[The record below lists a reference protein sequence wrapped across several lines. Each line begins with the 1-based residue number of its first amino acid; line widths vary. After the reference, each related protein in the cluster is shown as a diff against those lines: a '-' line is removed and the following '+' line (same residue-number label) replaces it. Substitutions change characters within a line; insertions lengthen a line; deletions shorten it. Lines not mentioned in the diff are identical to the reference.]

1 MHDAPRAP
9 TIQHVKQDVSKSR
22 TATGTPETS
31 VAGAQTLLRAL
42 DILECFV
49 EDGSPLAPSEISRRV
64 GLTQP
69 TTYRLVKALES
80 RSYLLADADR
90 RYSLGP
96 AVMRLASVVMN
107 RADDLIAVATPALE
121 RLRDATGETASLHCP
136 LGDDRIC
143 VAELV
148 SLEAIRMESGV
159 GRIYPMYAGAAGK
172 AMLAWLPALERKLR
186 TRLVSVGPSTIT
198 DPGALE
204 SELERIRKRGYAASD
219 SEVVPGASSIAVP
232 VFAGTGDVV
241 AALNVAGPTS
251 RWSRS
256 KSASI
261 RDEAMHEAD
270 RLMSQI
276 ASTRASVGSFPRGR
290 V

>member
-1 MHDAPRAP
+1 MKNDG
-9 TIQHVKQDVSKSR
+9 SKSR
-22 TATGTPETS
+22 NVARATEPG

-49 EDGSPLAPSEISRRV
+49 EDGTPIAPSEISRRV

-80 RSYLLADADR
+80 RSYLLTDADR

-107 RADDLIAVATPALE
+107 RADDLIAVATPSLE

-148 SLEAIRMESGV
+148 TRMIR
-159 GRIYPMYAGAAGK
+159 
-172 AMLAWLPALERKLR
+172 
-186 TRLVSVGPSTIT
+186 
-198 DPGALE
+198 
-204 SELERIRKRGYAASD
+204 
-219 SEVVPGASSIAVP
+219 
-232 VFAGTGDVV
+232 
-241 AALNVAGPTS
+241 
-251 RWSRS
+251 
-256 KSASI
+256 
-261 RDEAMHEAD
+261 
-270 RLMSQI
+270 
-276 ASTRASVGSFPRGR
+276 
-290 V
+290 

>member
-1 MHDAPRAP
+1 MKNDG
-9 TIQHVKQDVSKSR
+9 SKSR
-22 TATGTPETS
+22 NVASAPEPG

-49 EDGSPLAPSEISRRV
+49 EDGTPIAPSEISRRV
-64 GLTQP
+64 ALTQP

-96 AVMRLASVVMN
+96 AVMRLASVVMH

-121 RLRDATGETASLHCP
+121 RLRDTTGETASLHCP

-186 TRLVSVGPSTIT
+186 ARLVSVGPSTIT
-198 DPGALE
+198 DPTALE
-204 SELERIRKRGYAASD
+204 SDLGRIRKRGYAASD

-232 VFAGTGDVV
+232 VFSGTGDVV

-251 RWSRS
+251 RWSRT

-261 RDEAMHEAD
+261 REAALREAD

-276 ASTRASVGSFPRGR
+276 ASTRASTGSHPRGR